1 MTTINTFFF
10 SRVVGCKVFDEHK
23 NCLGKVID
31 FALDLSQ
38 APSIEG
44 EPFRPQLNAI
54 LVKHNKETYCLSF
67 SQISVTTSEGRYQI
81 FVNGVS
87 QIDAN
92 IAGEILLLGQGFL
105 DQQIVDLNGR
115 KVVRVNDI
123 QLVSLSN
130 AIYAIAVDV
139 GIEGLLRRLGVAKQ
153 IGAILGIFN
162 GKISSHFILM
172 DDVAAVDNS
181 SYNIKLSKTS
191 SKLDKLH
198 PSDLADIIEELGKKS
213 QTSIFS
219 SLDEEMAAD
228 VLEELDT
235 HEQIYIIESLSVE
248 KAADVLEKMP
258 ANEAADILDQL
269 EDDKAELLLKE
280 MKKKSS
286 EEVRELLEYPD
297 NSVGSFMT
305 TEVLSFT
312 PDVSINS
319 VLNHI
324 RKIKPEMDM
333 LYNIFVVDAKD
344 HLFATVSIRDLIVS
358 QPTMLLKDVMKCD
371 PISVYDTE
379 KMDSLAEIFSKYNLL
394 SIPVTNKQEALEG
407 MVVIDDVVEDLVGK
421 RRTL

>member
-1 MTTINTFFF
+1 
-10 SRVVGCKVFDEHK
+10 
-23 NCLGKVID
+23 
-31 FALDLSQ
+31 
-38 APSIEG
+38 
-44 EPFRPQLNAI
+44 
-54 LVKHNKETYCLSF
+54 
-67 SQISVTTSEGRYQI
+67 
-81 FVNGVS
+81 
-87 QIDAN
+87 
-92 IAGEILLLGQGFL
+92 
-105 DQQIVDLNGR
+105 
-115 KVVRVNDI
+115 
-123 QLVSLSN
+123 
-130 AIYAIAVDV
+130 
-139 GIEGLLRRLGVAKQ
+139 
-153 IGAILGIFN
+153 
-162 GKISSHFILM
+162 
-172 DDVAAVDNS
+172 
-181 SYNIKLSKTS
+181 
-191 SKLDKLH
+191 
-198 PSDLADIIEELGKKS
+198 
-213 QTSIFS
+213 
-219 SLDEEMAAD
+219 
-228 VLEELDT
+228 
-235 HEQIYIIESLSVE
+235 
-248 KAADVLEKMP
+248 
-258 ANEAADILDQL
+258 LDQL